1 MIKRTR
7 AFICG
12 ISGHNLKKS
21 EVSFLKKY
29 KPWGIILFSRN
40 IKSINQVQK
49 LTGSIKKIFK
59 NSNYPILID
68 EEGGRVSRLRKFID
82 NSIFSAKYFGDL
94 YSKDRKKFDIYFNV
108 YVKQISYLLRLIGI
122 NINTVPVL
130 DLRRNKSHKI
140 IGDRSYSNDKKTLS
154 KIGDIS
160 IEKFHENRVGTVIK
174 HLPGHGLAKVDSHK
188 NLPKIN
194 KNKDYLVKNDFYTF
208 KNKKA
213 LIAMT
218 GHLLFQKIDPQ
229 NNVTHSKKIISLIR
243 NKIKFKNLIL
253 TDDLSM
259 KALKDKLDVRV
270 KKSFLAGCNLALHC
284 NGNLSE
290 MVTVAQNSPKLDKFV
305 TKKTSQL
312 IKIIG

>member
-1 MIKRTR
+1 M
-7 AFICG
+7 
-12 ISGHNLKKS
+12 
-21 EVSFLKKY
+21 
-29 KPWGIILFSRN
+29 
-40 IKSINQVQK
+40 
-49 LTGSIKKIFK
+49 
-59 NSNYPILID
+59 
-68 EEGGRVSRLRKFID
+68 
-82 NSIFSAKYFGDL
+82 
-94 YSKDRKKFDIYFNV
+94 
-108 YVKQISYLLRLIGI
+108 
-122 NINTVPVL
+122 
-130 DLRRNKSHKI
+130 
-140 IGDRSYSNDKKTLS
+140 
-154 KIGDIS
+154 GDIC
-160 IEKFHENRVGTVIK
+160 INHFHKNNVATVIK
-174 HLPGHGLAKVDSHK
+174 HIPGHGLAKVDSHK

-194 KNKDYLVKNDFYTF
+194 KNEDYLVKNDFYTF

-229 NNVTHSKKIISLIR
+229 NNATHSKKIISLIR

-290 MVTVAQNSPKLDKFV
+290 MVTVAENSPKLDKFV
-305 TKKTSQL
+305 MKKTSQI